1 MISEFVNSV
10 NSFLVQISTRPV
22 QTADEGDE
30 LVGESVGD
38 PTPFLD
44 FAIKAGIFI
53 VAAVFVIMGFKYQHK
68 NNSIITVV
76 GKILL
81 IGIGGYMFY
90 ELFMADTWG
99 LFPKEDA

>member
-1 MISEFVNSV
+1 MITDFVNSI
-10 NSFLVQISTRPV
+10 NSFLVQITTRAA
-22 QTADEGDE
+22 QTIDDGEE

-53 VAAVFVIMGFKYQHK
+53 LAAVFVIMGLKYQHK

-76 GKILL
+76 GKIVL
-81 IGIGGYMFY
+81 IAVGGYMFY
-90 ELFMADTWG
+90 ELFMSDTWG
-99 LFPKEDA
+99 LFPKE